1 MLGRIADHVD
11 LPDQSPD
18 ELAYIGRYQAI
29 CERYKVPIK
38 AAALQFVV
46 AHPSVV
52 SVIPGPVSMAEMTE
66 NIRMMQHTIPPD
78 LWADMVAEG
87 LILSDCP
94 LPAG

>member
-1 MLGRIADHVD
+1 MCR
-11 LPDQSPD
+11 S
-18 ELAYIGRYQAI
+18 
-29 CERYKVPIK
+29 IK
-38 AAALQFVV
+38 TLRPPYATTTKEDVRAAALQFVV

-94 LPAG
+94 LPAR